1 VVEASPAP
9 ASEAWVDLVLE
20 PTPSSK
26 TTDQWEDLVLEPAKI
41 PIPRPRPT
49 VARTAKPAAK
59 PVAKAPATAARRGT
73 TSAAQGDG
81 ATTRWWIV
89 AVAVVLLAI
98 VAIANRPG
106 RGHAPVPRDVLGV
119 WTTDF
124 WKYEDQTLEV
134 LPDTVVL
141 TLDEMVE
148 GRFPITKVETGDAGR
163 ETAVTLSYRAANG
176 EERVLDF
183 LADRDPTT
191 ALRFRA
197 HTGLI
202 WVRPTP

>member
-1 VVEASPAP
+1 
-9 ASEAWVDLVLE
+9 
-20 PTPSSK
+20 
-26 TTDQWEDLVLEPAKI
+26 
-41 PIPRPRPT
+41 
-49 VARTAKPAAK
+49 
-59 PVAKAPATAARRGT
+59 
-73 TSAAQGDG
+73 
-81 ATTRWWIV
+81 
-89 AVAVVLLAI
+89 
-98 VAIANRPG
+98 
-106 RGHAPVPRDVLGV
+106 
-119 WTTDF
+119 
-124 WKYEDQTLEV
+124 
-134 LPDTVVL
+134 
-141 TLDEMVE
+141 MVE